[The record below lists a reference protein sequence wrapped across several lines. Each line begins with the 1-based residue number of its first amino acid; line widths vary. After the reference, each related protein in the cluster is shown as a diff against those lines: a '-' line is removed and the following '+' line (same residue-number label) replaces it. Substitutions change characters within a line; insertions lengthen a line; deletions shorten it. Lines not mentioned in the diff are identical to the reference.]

1 MRRRRSG
8 PTVRDIREYA
18 ILAVVAIVLA
28 SLIRAFVGLAF
39 YIPSESMVPTL
50 KVNDRVL
57 VSRMTY
63 RLRDPRRS
71 DIIVFENPD
80 YTGRKPSAIAR
91 PFQSL
96 FELVGARQRKD
107 RHFIKRVIGLPG
119 ETVEVKDGSVWI
131 NDKRLIEPWLPKD
144 VVTDWPGG
152 SKLVVPQDSYWV
164 MGDNRSDSKDS
175 RFFDS
180 THFIKR
186 SAIIGPAVLRVW
198 PFTRFGHP

>member
-1 MRRRRSG
+1 M
-8 PTVRDIREYA
+8 
-18 ILAVVAIVLA
+18 LAVVAIVLA

-39 YIPSESMVPTL
+39 YIPSESMLPTL

-57 VSRMTY
+57 VSRLTF
-63 RLRDPRRS
+63 RFREPHRS

-80 YTGRKPSAIAR
+80 YAGPTPSAIAR

-107 RHFIKRVIGLPG
+107 RHFIKRIIGLPG

-131 NDKRLIEPWLPKD
+131 NDKRLREPWLPAG

-152 SKLVVPQDSYWV
+152 TKLTVPKNSFWV

-175 RFFDS
+175 RYFDT

-186 SAIIGPAVLRVW
+186 STILGPAVLRVW